1 MNDQEGNSERPG
13 FDLGT
18 GMMTRDIFVPD
29 GTMKSTSRENKKHP
43 EASTE
48 ILVLVREMVMNRR
61 CAAVGRGRGGGY
73 GMWYSCR
80 GKIKH
85 RDRHWQVAT
94 SDIFV
99 RKVRLNRQPLKRT
112 TTLAS
117 AAPHN
122 SLND

>member
-48 ILVLVREMVMNRR
+48 ILVLVGEMVMNHR

-73 GMWYSCR
+73 GMWCGTAVGVKLSTV
-80 GKIKH
+80 
-85 RDRHWQVAT
+85 RHWQVAT

-99 RKVRLNRQPLKRT
+99 RKVRLNRQPL
-112 TTLAS
+112 
-117 AAPHN
+117 
-122 SLND
+122 

>member
-61 CAAVGRGRGGGY
+61 CAAVGRGREGGY

-85 RDRHWQVAT
+85 REA
-94 SDIFV
+94 
-99 RKVRLNRQPLKRT
+99 
-112 TTLAS
+112 LAS
-117 AAPHN
+117 GNFGHFREKSASESPTFEAN
-122 SLND
+122 R